1 MLAASAAVDARRRD
15 EEEKSWHYSHDHL
28 LAAQERVA
36 NELASSQGNGG
47 VVVRHVV
54 DFEIPGWRC

>member
-1 MLAASAAVDARRRD
+1 MWVVV
-15 EEEKSWHYSHDHL
+15 EETRKKKAGKYSHDHL

-47 VVVRHVV
+47 IVVRHVV
-54 DFEIPGWRC
+54 DFEISGWRC